1 MMDKEFVL
9 TEKMKKK
16 FPFAADLI
24 EFVNTLEED
33 SVEDLVAA
41 LDFYLA
47 TCERMAVY
55 TFLKMTAEIYKPDD
69 EDDEEDEQE
78 KSLPA

>member
-1 MMDKEFVL
+1 MMAKEFVL

-55 TFLKMTAEIYKPDD
+55 TFLKMTAEIYAPDD
-69 EDDEEDEQE
+69 EDEEEESE

>member
-24 EFVNTLEED
+24 EFVNTIEED

-41 LDFYLA
+41 LDLYLA

-55 TFLKMTAEIYKPDD
+55 TFLKMTAEIYAPD
-69 EDDEEDEQE
+69 DDEEEEESD